1 MVPDSACGC
10 GCGGG
15 KVAVT
20 ADVAVAVWQWQ
31 WMHSSGDC
39 LAGSGSVVVLRVAV
53 DGEWHCGQ
61 NGTMEVMWLWLID
74 SGSGWVAVWLWQ
86 RFFFN

>member
-1 MVPDSACGC
+1 VAVGLAVIVGLAVAVWLFGGWQWIDIINAVRMVPFGACGC

-20 ADVAVAVWQWQ
+20 ADVAVAGWQWQ

-53 DGEWHCGQ
+53 D
-61 NGTMEVMWLWLID
+61 
-74 SGSGWVAVWLWQ
+74 S
-86 RFFFN
+86 